1 MAMTFEEELN
11 NFLLIEAKKKIIQME
26 NMKMLNGLT
35 SLQNVC
41 DQVENPSSA
50 LKTVFSAEDKYKGC

>member
-1 MAMTFEEELN
+1 MAMSFEGELN
-11 NFLLIEAKKKIIQME
+11 NFLLIEAKKIIQME

-41 DQVENPSSA
+41 DQVENPNSA